1 MKVSLKNYS
10 KMNAYD
16 LRQELAR
23 AHVII
28 SALSVATM
36 LLLYFG
42 ATLEIQLDQPLSILA
57 GVLSGIVGLLSLA
70 VAFVL
75 VLADK
80 KKKK

>member
-1 MKVSLKNYS
+1 MKIAIKKYS
-10 KMNAYD
+10 KMNAYE

-28 SALSVATM
+28 AALSVATM

-57 GVLSGIVGLLSLA
+57 GILSGFVGILSLT

-75 VLADK
+75 VLGEK
-80 KKKK
+80 KKK

>member
-1 MKVSLKNYS
+1 MKISFKQYA
-10 KMNAYD
+10 KMNVYD

-28 SALSVATM
+28 AALAVATM

-57 GVLSGIVGLLSLA
+57 GVLSGLVGVLSLG
-70 VAFVL
+70 VAFLIVL
-75 VLADK
+75 SEK
-80 KKKK
+80 KKK